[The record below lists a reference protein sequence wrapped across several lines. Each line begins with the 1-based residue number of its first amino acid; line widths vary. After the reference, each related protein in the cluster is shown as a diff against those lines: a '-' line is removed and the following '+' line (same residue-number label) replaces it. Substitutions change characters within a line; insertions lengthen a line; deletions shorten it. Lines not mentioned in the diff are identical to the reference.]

1 MKKRL
6 AAVLLTLCMVIGAL
20 PLAAL
25 AATYEGTDAQG
36 NKVTITTDDAT
47 GKVTKVDGDANTYY
61 QYDDVL
67 TGDTDIFHYY
77 TYEGVEGTLNVTLVK
92 AQTYTVTFN
101 VNAPADL
108 PEGVTAPA
116 APAEQTV
123 EEGKTATEPA
133 ALELEGYK
141 FVGWT
146 TTAPETEAKVLFDFT
161 TAITADTTLYAVW
174 EKVAEATVTVVPN
187 QDGSA
192 SATVDEITNE
202 AVEQLKDGDIVNI
215 PATTEEGNAT
225 AVDVTISKNNMA
237 QLAKT
242 EMPVDIETDR
252 GTVSLPA
259 ADVAKLAEQDG
270 VVLTIGAEQE
280 APADVAV
287 PEGATAS
294 KVVDVSLTNTAGE
307 PIAEEGN
314 TLGLNITVSVKVE
327 LTIGTGK
334 QAAVWYKPATGAL
347 VAQTGVKY
355 TNGLISWLAS
365 HFSEYV
371 FGETTIETPS
381 DVTVQKVTFVDDPQG
396 LAYTVSATANQAIV
410 YDVQGPNG
418 THSILSTKVGADG
431 SAKVVV
437 SENTEKVA
445 IWVADTITWDATAL
459 KYTAEGSIQAFEWE
473 ASK

>member
-1 MKKRL
+1 MKKRI

-25 AATYEGTDAQG
+25 AATYKGTDLQG
-36 NKVTITTDDAT
+36 NEVTITTDDTT
-47 GKVTKVDGDANTYY
+47 GKVTSVDGDSNTYY
-61 QYDDVL
+61 RYDDVL

-77 TYEGVEGTLNVTLVK
+77 TYDGVEGALNVTLVK
-92 AQTYTVTFN
+92 AKTYTVTFN
-101 VNAPADL
+101 VNL
-108 PEGVTAPA
+108 PEGVTVEVTAPEA
-116 APAEQTV
+116 QTV
-123 EEGKTATEPA
+123 EEGKNATEPA

-141 FVGWT
+141 FAGWAT
-146 TTAPETEAKVLFDFT
+146 DEAGKNAFDFT

-174 EKVAEATVTVVPN
+174 EKVVEIDATTTVENGVAKSEVTVPAEKAEEIKNDATIQVVVIAATSKN
-187 QDGSA
+187 QDS
-192 SATVDEITNE
+192 T
-202 AVEQLKDGDIVNI
+202 AVEVSVSKD
-215 PATTEEGNAT
+215 
-225 AVDVTISKNNMA
+225 NMA
-237 QLAKT
+237 QLAATKKA
-242 EMPVDIETDR
+242 VDIQTDR
-252 GTVSLPA
+252 GTISLPA
-259 ADVAKLAEQDG
+259 ADVAKLADQEG
-270 VVLTIGAEQE
+270 VVLSIGAEQE

-294 KVVDVSLTNTAGE
+294 KVVDVSLTNAAGD

-327 LTIGTGK
+327 LAIGTDK
-334 QAAVWYKPATGAL
+334 KAAVWYKPATGAL

-355 TNGLISWLAS
+355 NNGLISWLAS

-381 DVTVQKVTFVDDPQG
+381 DVTVQKVTFADDPQG
-396 LAYTVSATANQAIV
+396 LAYTVKATANQAIV

-418 THSILSTKVGADG
+418 THSILSTKVGTDG

-473 ASK
+473 ATK